1 MARNDV
7 EMGAE
12 LLNVQDVFSL
22 IKDLGAID
30 RSKAVR
36 DGLRRGAGTFVI
48 AGRRKL
54 RKRMKAGAKGFTG
67 NLTGSFI
74 VRVKRDNR
82 GALAGFRRTHNAS
95 ENQGWHSHL
104 VDQGTTQRS
113 TKKGKNRGS
122 MPANFFWT
130 DTRNQEGRNAIDT
143 VMRGIEAACERI
155 RARRN

>member
-7 EMGAE
+7 QIGAE
-12 LLNVQDVFSL
+12 LLNVEDVFSL
-22 IKDLGAID
+22 IRDLGAID
-30 RSKAVR
+30 RSKAVK
-36 DGLRRGAGTFVI
+36 DGLRRGAGAFVI
-48 AGRRKL
+48 AGRRRL
-54 RKRMKAGAKGFTG
+54 RERMATAQGFTG
-67 NLTGSFI
+67 NLVGSFI
-74 VRVKRDNR
+74 VRVKRDKP

-95 ENQGWHSHL
+95 EKQGWHSHL
-104 VDQGTTQRS
+104 VDQGTTIRS
-113 TKKGKNRGS
+113 TKSGKNRGS